1 MSSLFFLFFF
11 FGCGIR
17 LPRLSAG
24 WTPTFVD
31 LDIGQGQITIPGCL
45 AATAV
50 EDVIRSNDEA
60 SASATSKT
68 TSSTSFDSPL
78 VFFYGDVTPSDNPT
92 LYKVM
97 LARLNGLVQQR
108 FMNSRQQSRA
118 RKGR

>member
-1 MSSLFFLFFF
+1 MDLAR
-11 FGCGIR
+11 I
-17 LPRLSAG
+17 LSG

-50 EDVIRSNDEA
+50 EDVIRSNDDA
-60 SASATSKT
+60 SDSATSKT
-68 TSSTSFDSPL
+68 SSSTSFDSPL
-78 VFFYGDVTPSDNPT
+78 VFYFGNTTPADNPT

-108 FMNSRQQSRA
+108 FMNSREQGRAKKSR
-118 RKGR
+118 